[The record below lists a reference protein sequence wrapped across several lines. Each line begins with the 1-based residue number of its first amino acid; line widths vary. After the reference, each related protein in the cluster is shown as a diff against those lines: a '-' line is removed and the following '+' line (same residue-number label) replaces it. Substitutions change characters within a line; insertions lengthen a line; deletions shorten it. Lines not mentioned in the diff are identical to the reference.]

1 MEHRAVEAAAGP
13 PHSKVDPGWFCLYH
27 LFMSLAYRKLV
38 LFVALVLAAVP
49 VSAQSVD
56 EIITNYIN
64 ARGGLDKIK
73 AVKTERITG
82 TISFGPDAEGPFSV
96 ERKRPLR
103 LHMEIT
109 LNGQTL
115 IRVFDGK
122 AAGWIYNPFQPNA
135 SVQPMSDYDLS
146 NIFDEADFDGPFVDY
161 RDKGNKIEYVEK
173 VEVLGKPAYKLKL
186 TSKKGDVS
194 YFFFDASSALLLKWE
209 GNRKVNEKDVPW
221 ESFFHDF
228 REVNGL
234 KYPFLVESDAPGTD
248 QTQRITAEKIEVN
261 LPIEDSQFEKPNV
274 PATAASPAAPPAASP
289 PTPPAA
295 GAPKPN

>member
-1 MEHRAVEAAAGP
+1 
-13 PHSKVDPGWFCLYH
+13 
-27 LFMSLAYRKLV
+27 MSLAYRKLV

-261 LPIEDSQFEKPNV
+261 LPIEDSRFEKPKM
-274 PATAASPAAPPAASP
+274 PAAAAPPAAPPA
-289 PTPPAA
+289 TPPAA
-295 GAPKPN
+295 DAPKPN